1 VTAVAEEKTIIDT
14 EVTEVAAAE
23 SAEPAESTAPAAE
36 TAAPE
41 TSAAIRIVKGNP
53 SDVEIAALVAVLAAA
68 SGSAAPAEDDRPRET
83 WGDPTRMHRRTA
95 PFSPYSY
102 PNLG

>member
-1 VTAVAEEKTIIDT
+1 MTAVAEEKTIIDT

-23 SAEPAESTAPAAE
+23 EAPAAAPVAE

-41 TSAAIRIVKGNP
+41 APAAIRIVKGRP
-53 SDVEIAALVAVLAAA
+53 SDVEVAALVAVLAAA
-68 SGSAAPAEDDRPRET
+68 AGSAAPAADDRPRET

>member
-1 VTAVAEEKTIIDT
+1 MTAVAEEKTIIDT
-14 EVTEVAAAE
+14 EVTEVAAADE
-23 SAEPAESTAPAAE
+23 APAAAPAAE

-41 TSAAIRIVKGNP
+41 AAAAIRIVKGRP

-68 SGSAAPAEDDRPRET
+68 SGSAAPAVDDRPRET

>member
-1 VTAVAEEKTIIDT
+1 MTAVAEEKTIIDT

-23 SAEPAESTAPAAE
+23 EAPAAAPAAE

-41 TSAAIRIVKGNP
+41 AAAASRIVKGRP

-68 SGSAAPAEDDRPRET
+68 SGSAAPAADDRPRET